1 MFKGWTNNG
10 VPDKDTNEMKRIL
23 IAGGSGLIG
32 TSLSD
37 FLASKNYQVSWLS
50 RKTAHQTFPTF
61 YWNPEKM
68 ELDSKALQNL
78 DVLINLAGS
87 SIGEGRWTS
96 DRKMQILNSRTASI
110 KTLKVHLSTLNNK
123 IPLLIQASA
132 IGYYGNCG
140 DQALNEDSDCCVP
153 DFLSQTCARW
163 EQEATQLKEFVENMS
178 IIRTGLY
185 LNSKGGVWPK
195 LIQTKALRF
204 LNYFG
209 SGEQFYSWIHVQ
221 DYNRAIEFIIQQN
234 ASGIFNFT
242 SPHAVKNKN
251 LVKTICKLSKQTCI
265 CFPVPAFMLKLI
277 LGEQANLLLNSNNVY
292 PKKLL
297 DAGFKFSFNS
307 IEHAIEELN
316 GSL

>member
-1 MFKGWTNNG
+1 
-10 VPDKDTNEMKRIL
+10 MKRIL

-50 RKTAHQTFPTF
+50 RNASQQTFPTF
-61 YWNPEKM
+61 YWNPEKL
-68 ELDSKALQNL
+68 ELDSKALQNQ

-96 DRKMQILNSRTASI
+96 DRKAQILDSRIASI
-110 KTLKVHLSTLNNK
+110 KTLKQHLSTLNKK

-140 DQALNEDSDCCVP
+140 DQILNEESNCCVP

-163 EQEATQLKEFVENMS
+163 EQEASQLKDYVENMS

-185 LNSKGGVWPK
+185 LNSSGGIWPK
-195 LIQTKALRF
+195 IIQTKALRF

-209 SGEQFYSWIHVQ
+209 SGEQFYSWIHEL
-221 DYNRAIEFIIQQN
+221 DYNRAIKFIIEQKL
-234 ASGIFNFT
+234 SGVFNFT
-242 SPHAVKNKN
+242 SPHAIKNKN

-265 CFPVPAFMLKLI
+265 CFPVPTFMLKLI
-277 LGEQANLLLNSNNVY
+277 LGEQATLLLNSNNVT
-292 PKKLL
+292 PKHLL
-297 DAGFKFSFNS
+297 DAGFTFTQDTFEK
-307 IEHAIEELN
+307 AVTALT
-316 GSL
+316 

>member
-1 MFKGWTNNG
+1 
-10 VPDKDTNEMKRIL
+10 MKRIL

-32 TSLSD
+32 TCLSD

-50 RKTAHQTFPTF
+50 RNASPQAFPTF

-78 DVLINLAGS
+78 DVLINLSGS

-96 DRKMQILNSRTASI
+96 NRKTQILNSRIASI
-110 KTLKVHLSTLNNK
+110 KTLKQHLSTLNIK

-140 DQALNEDSDCCVP
+140 DQTLNEDSDCCEP

-163 EQEATQLKEFVENMS
+163 EQEATQLKDYVENMS

-185 LNSKGGVWPK
+185 LNTSGGVWPK

-209 SGEQFYSWIHVQ
+209 SGEQYYSWIHAQ
-221 DYNRAIEFIIQQN
+221 DYNRAIEFIIQNN

-242 SPHAVKNKN
+242 SPHAVKNRN
-251 LVKTICKLSKQTCI
+251 LVKTICKLSKDTCI
-265 CFPVPAFMLKLI
+265 CLPVPAFILKLI
-277 LGEQANLLLNSNNVY
+277 LGEQANLLLNSAKVY
-292 PKKLL
+292 PQNLL
-297 DAGFKFSFNS
+297 NSGFTFSNDTF
-307 IEHAIEELN
+307 EKAVTTL
-316 GSL
+316 SLPKISGVKTQTTQQSQNQ